1 MNARVSDQSSHRFSF
16 KSMAEHGPASA
27 SCLLQASRFCSLRHL
42 CAGRGIF
49 LRLVLLFTS
58 EGEALHRPHVNTHGL
73 HAAVSRPFFFSVE
86 PPDLVIGSKIVSTG
100 VGFLGSEFQAPWP
113 RARGSAERGPHR
125 SSSTAAESSCH
136 EPCPVQLLQLRAAPP
151 PPAPQTA
158 TGQCRL
164 FPARICRAPPGG
176 SGTLCRC
183 AACAFDLR
191 PPRLLLQAF
200 LRAAERSFLGS
211 SAPYSPRLSLAES
224 LLEVDVAA
232 VS

>member
-151 PPAPQTA
+151 PPRPTNSNWAMPTFSRPHLQSTA
-158 TGQCRL
+158 WRKRHSVPLRRL
-164 FPARICRAPPGG
+164 
-176 SGTLCRC
+176 
-183 AACAFDLR
+183 
-191 PPRLLLQAF
+191 RL
-200 LRAAERSFLGS
+200 
-211 SAPYSPRLSLAES
+211 
-224 LLEVDVAA
+224 
-232 VS
+232 